1 MASNDLNRN
10 RWRAAILVIAPAGLF
25 GVLAAHAYLPGRLPN
40 DAAVAEAVAS
50 GMTRWGLVHL
60 FTGVASALI
69 ILAFVALRRHLREA
83 GEDRFSAR
91 GLPYIIVGGTLFAM
105 LPGMEFAP
113 LAAAEIGATT
123 AEIAEAQEALTPY
136 FVPVLMG
143 GALFFAIGASD
154 FARALSRTRV
164 LSDGLTRVV
173 VIALVVM
180 ALSRFVPLAA
190 VQFYV
195 QGLAGIV
202 ALWPLAF
209 GLRTQPAH
217 HAVERSRTVPAG

>member
-1 MASNDLNRN
+1 MASNDLNRD
-10 RWRAAILVIAPAGLF
+10 RWRAAILVLAPAALF

-40 DAAVAEAVAS
+40 DSAVATAVEK

-60 FTGVASALI
+60 GTGVASALI
-69 ILAFVALRRHLREA
+69 ILAFVALRSHLREA

-91 GLPYIIVGGTLFAM
+91 GLPYIVVGSTLFAM

-113 LAAAEIGATT
+113 LAAAEMGATT

-136 FVPVLMG
+136 FVPVLLG
-143 GALFFAIGASD
+143 GALFFAIGSSD

-164 LSDGLTRVV
+164 LSDGLRRVV
-173 VIALVVM
+173 VLALVVM

-217 HAVERSRTVPAG
+217 RAAERSRTVPAR